1 MYFKSYNKQTYFLS
15 EDFPIFPSKVMLN
28 IPYNEFY
35 IWLHFLVNTV
45 VKIESDSFF

>member
-1 MYFKSYNKQTYFLS
+1 VYFKFYSKPTYFLS

-28 IPYNEFY
+28 IPDNEFY

-45 VKIESDSFF
+45 VKIESDSLF